1 MIADALN
8 VLVAVCDSASI
19 LGTDPT
25 FSPAGAGGAATP
37 LVVLSRILV
46 VHCRVLVKGRVRF
59 VRFVYIFVQLWISLT
74 LWGGGEVLA
83 RCPCGVARWSDD
95 GRDNPASSRRDGG
108 LDKSGGFGAAMK
120 QQ

>member
-74 LWGGGEVLA
+74 LWGGK
-83 RCPCGVARWSDD
+83 RCWRDVHVALHA
-95 GRDNPASSRRDGG
+95 GATTVVITRRRAVETVDSINLHIRG
-108 LDKSGGFGAAMK
+108 
-120 QQ
+120 QHEP